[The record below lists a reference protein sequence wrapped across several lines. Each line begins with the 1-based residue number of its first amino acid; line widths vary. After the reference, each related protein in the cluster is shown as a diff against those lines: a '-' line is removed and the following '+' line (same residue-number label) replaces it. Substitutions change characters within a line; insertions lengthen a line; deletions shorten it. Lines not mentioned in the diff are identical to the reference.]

1 MTPFGEPL
9 SDFEQM
15 VLSDALKRDP
25 YEWPNLSDERYFQL
39 IKEFWAERLD

>member
-15 VLSDALKRDP
+15 VLSAAIKDP

-39 IKEFWAERLD
+39 INEFWAERLD